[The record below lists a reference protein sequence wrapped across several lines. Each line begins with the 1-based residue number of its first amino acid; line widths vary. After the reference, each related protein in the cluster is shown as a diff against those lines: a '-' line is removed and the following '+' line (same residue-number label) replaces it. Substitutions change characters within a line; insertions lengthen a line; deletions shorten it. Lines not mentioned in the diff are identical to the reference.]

1 MGQLIAAL
9 AIVKTTHK
17 IKVTYFDFLKVIECR

>member
-9 AIVKTTHK
+9 ASQTTHNIK
-17 IKVTYFDFLKVIECR
+17 ITYFDFLKVVEWK